1 MTTEERIAAS
11 IGKNPGA
18 PNHIIAKNIG
28 VRAADVQAVRDSFVP
43 SSAKFESDPNESSL
57 SGIALTNK
65 QILSHKPAETAAL
78 FIQRLPKGRGFLPAE
93 LSKKWHLSEET
104 IKNHAKRLGCLK
116 YLNVGAG
123 NWVQVVINPETAEGL
138 TE

>member
-18 PNHIIAKNIG
+18 PNHTIAKNLG
-28 VRAADVQAVRDSFVP
+28 VRAAEVQAVRDKMP
-43 SSAKFESDPNESSL
+43 QHQGDPEESSL

-65 QILSHKPAETAAL
+65 QILSHKPAETASL

-93 LSKKWHLSEET
+93 LAKKWHLSEET